1 MKLKELMTPDVEIV
15 RPNATLKEAAMKMK
29 ELDVGLLPVCDDEQ
43 LCGMLTDRDITVRST
58 ADGQDPTT
66 TPVEGVMTQNVVYAF
81 EDQDEENAAKL
92 MEENQIR
99 RLIIINR
106 DARLVG
112 IVSLGDLA
120 TRARR
125 DQLSGEALEKVS
137 RRVQSKSI

>member
-106 DARLVG
+106 DNRLVG

-120 TRARR
+120 TRTRR
-125 DQLSGEALEKVS
+125 EQLSGEALKKVS
-137 RRVQSKSI
+137 QPIQSKSS

>member
-106 DARLVG
+106 DNRLVG
-112 IVSLGDLA
+112 IVSIGDLA

-125 DQLSGEALEKVS
+125 DQLSGEALGKVS

>member
-1 MKLKELMTPDVEIV
+1 MKLKEVMTPDVEMV
-15 RPNATLKEAAMKMK
+15 SPSATLKEAAMKMK
-29 ELDVGLLPVCDDEQ
+29 EQDVGLLPVCDDEQ

-58 ADGQDPTT
+58 AAGQDPNT
-66 TPVEGVMTQNVVYAF
+66 TPVEGVMTQELVYAF

-106 DARLVG
+106 DKRLVG
-112 IVSLGDLA
+112 IFSLGDLA

-137 RRVQSKSI
+137 QPAQSKST